1 MYLKEVVGLSDVAL
15 EGGATG
21 VKPWPVGVGEVSV
34 REEVITLGRPCFVG
48 PIQLVQVTAG
58 CGVQQVHLAPL
69 LLLFIKYIVNWMLQF
84 YILTVIEVLSIQ
96 PRNHQVI
103 LHQVITVF
111 IYVAN
116 LGKLFEYSLKSF
128 VYNSQLASIPLL

>member
-1 MYLKEVVGLSDVAL
+1 MLSQIKVALQYLNIYIKIMILITINSNLKKLKRFIQKFVEDNFSLYLKEVVGLSDVAL

-34 REEVITLGRPCFVG
+34 REEVVTLGRPGFVG

-69 LLLFIKYIVNWMLQF
+69 LLLFIKNIN
-84 YILTVIEVLSIQ
+84 I
-96 PRNHQVI
+96 
-103 LHQVITVF
+103 
-111 IYVAN
+111 
-116 LGKLFEYSLKSF
+116 KC
-128 VYNSQLASIPLL
+128 YNFTFLL